1 MTDMDDAMAQDN
13 LMMLKD
19 SDQAQD
25 LQLQLA
31 DQIENMVGNPR
42 HQHIG
47 AGFVASDYGGSRGR
61 PRSRARRSCRRCW
74 PPCCGKKR
82 HASHTTT
89 PSANAM
95 PPTQDNCKRT

>member
-25 LQLQLA
+25 LELQA
-31 DQIENMVGNPR
+31 ANQIENMVGNSE

-47 AGFVASDYGGSRGR
+47 AGFVVNDYSGSRSR
-61 PRSRARRSCRRCW
+61 RRSRARPSCRR
-74 PPCCGKKR
+74 
-82 HASHTTT
+82 
-89 PSANAM
+89 
-95 PPTQDNCKRT
+95 